1 MKKLII
7 VMMVLAGPAFQAHAQ
22 DNAITKFFQKYE
34 DDEDFT
40 RVTITSRMFGL
51 FTNMELEDEDD
62 QEVLDAITKLE
73 GLNILAKEGIS
84 NGKALYKEALS
95 LLPKNEYDELMVVR
109 EKDSDMKFL
118 IKEKNGKIS
127 ELLMVLGE
135 SNEFFILSLVG
146 EIDLKQVS
154 KISKKMDIDGLE
166 KLENM
171 KEN

>member
-1 MKKLII
+1 MIG
-7 VMMVLAGPAFQAHAQ
+7 VACQSLAQN
-22 DNAITKFFQKYE
+22 NAISKFFQKYE
-34 DDEDFT
+34 DDEEFT

-62 QEVLDAITKLE
+62 QEVLGAISKLD
-73 GLNILAKEGIS
+73 GLNILTKEDIS

-95 LLPKNEYDELMVVR
+95 LIPKSEYDELMVIR

-118 IKEKNGKIS
+118 IKEKNGKIQ
-127 ELLMVLGE
+127 ELLMLMGG
-135 SNEFFILSLVG
+135 SDEFFILSLIG

-171 KEN
+171 SDN